1 MVHSCLD
8 SFGREKKDSMVV
20 LFTSCLVYGL
30 FCSLTVSPPTMYYD
44 YYDYYDYC
52 DYYDYYDYYDYCDYR
67 LNESFLQLD
76 GVKVRD
82 QVERTW
88 ANSYKASKKFL
99 KEYPEMS
106 KVALT
111 LREETTEFKTLV
123 PIIEALG
130 NKAMK
135 DRHWQVLAEETGTC
149 G

>member
-1 MVHSCLD
+1 VVCSCFVCVGRKKVDGGLVH
-8 SFGREKKDSMVV
+8 
-20 LFTSCLVYGL
+20 GL
-30 FCSLTVSPPTMYYD
+30 SCSLTVSPPTMSC
-44 YYDYYDYC
+44 DYC
-52 DYYDYYDYYDYCDYR
+52 DCR

-76 GVKVRD
+76 GAKVRD

-149 G
+149 GGYMWMIHVDDTCFGCTVY

>member
-1 MVHSCLD
+1 VNLQNLEIQETNGEFLNDVAVWCVVV
-8 SFGREKKDSMVV
+8 SFVLEEKKVDGG
-20 LFTSCLVYGL
+20 LVHGL
-30 FCSLTVSPPTMYYD
+30 SWSLTVSPPTMSC
-44 YYDYYDYC
+44 DYC
-52 DYYDYYDYYDYCDYR
+52 DCR

-76 GVKVRD
+76 GAKVRD

>member
-1 MVHSCLD
+1 MWCIVV
-8 SFGREKKDSMVV
+8 GREKKDSMVV

-52 DYYDYYDYYDYCDYR
+52 DYR

-88 ANSYKASKKFL
+88 ANGYKASKKFL

>member
-1 MVHSCLD
+1 MFTDCVTSHH
-8 SFGREKKDSMVV
+8 V
-20 LFTSCLVYGL
+20 LRLL
-30 FCSLTVSPPTMYYD
+30 RLH
-44 YYDYYDYC
+44 
-52 DYYDYYDYYDYCDYR
+52 R

-76 GVKVRD
+76 GAKVRD

>member
-1 MVHSCLD
+1 
-8 SFGREKKDSMVV
+8 MVV

-30 FCSLTVSPPTMYYD
+30 FCSLTVSPPAM
-44 YYDYYDYC
+44 
-52 DYYDYYDYYDYCDYR
+52 YYDYYDYYDYCDYR

>member
-1 MVHSCLD
+1 MNLQNLEIQETNGEFLSDVAVWCVVV
-8 SFGREKKDSMVV
+8 SFVLEEKKVDGG
-20 LFTSCLVYGL
+20 LVHGL
-30 FCSLTVSPPTMYYD
+30 SCSLTVSPPTMSC
-44 YYDYYDYC
+44 DYC
-52 DYYDYYDYYDYCDYR
+52 DCR

-76 GVKVRD
+76 GAKVRD